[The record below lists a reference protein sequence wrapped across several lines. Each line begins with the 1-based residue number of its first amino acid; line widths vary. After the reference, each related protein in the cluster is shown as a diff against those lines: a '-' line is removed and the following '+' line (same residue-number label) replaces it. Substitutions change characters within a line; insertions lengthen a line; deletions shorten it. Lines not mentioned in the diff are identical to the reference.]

1 MATVP
6 RIPQEMLEGYFIQME
21 RSEDNDNPVAAI
33 SIPIELSRLA
43 GIPVRTKKSF
53 QLDPVLHELI
63 RLYNAKV
70 QDCQYCQNARQAVA
84 VQAGLD
90 EDMVSALSHFETSAL
105 PENIK
110 AALRITSVVSTNPG
124 LLTDEIWAKA
134 AEFFTEDELVD
145 IVLLSMHT
153 TASKVTITLGLDP
166 GKEASSRLFFPT
178 EDVYGESPELAEAI
192 ADLRSSGVVVDGPQD
207 APLPVGY
214 DRRVGR
220 EELSVTAMAVAD
232 SSFDQEVLDSPT
244 PVLVDFWAQW
254 CGPCRMMAPMVDEIA
269 TTHAET
275 LRVVKVDIDEAA
287 EVTERYDIASVPT
300 FAVFVGG
307 ELVKRMSGAKAK
319 SALLRDL
326 ADYL

>member
-105 PENIK
+105 PENVK

-124 LLTDEIWAKA
+124 LLTDEIWSAA

-207 APLPVGY
+207 GALPVGTT
-214 DRRVGR
+214 VVAAGR
-220 EELSVTAMAVAD
+220 S
-232 SSFDQEVLDSPT
+232 
-244 PVLVDFWAQW
+244 
-254 CGPCRMMAPMVDEIA
+254 
-269 TTHAET
+269 
-275 LRVVKVDIDEAA
+275 
-287 EVTERYDIASVPT
+287 
-300 FAVFVGG
+300 
-307 ELVKRMSGAKAK
+307 
-319 SALLRDL
+319 
-326 ADYL
+326 

>member
-43 GIPVRTKKSF
+43 AIPVRTKKSF

-105 PENIK
+105 PEDIK

-124 LLTDEIWAKA
+124 LLTDEIWDA
-134 AEFFTEDELVD
+134 AARFYTEDELVD

-192 ADLRSSGVVVDGPQD
+192 AELRSSGVVVDGPQD
-207 APLPVGY
+207 APLPVGSA
-214 DRRVGR
+214 VVSAGR
-220 EELSVTAMAVAD
+220 S
-232 SSFDQEVLDSPT
+232 
-244 PVLVDFWAQW
+244 
-254 CGPCRMMAPMVDEIA
+254 
-269 TTHAET
+269 
-275 LRVVKVDIDEAA
+275 
-287 EVTERYDIASVPT
+287 
-300 FAVFVGG
+300 
-307 ELVKRMSGAKAK
+307 
-319 SALLRDL
+319 
-326 ADYL
+326 

>member
-21 RSEDNDNPVAAI
+21 RTEDNDNPVAAI

-90 EDMVSALSHFETSAL
+90 EDMVSALSHFETSSL
-105 PENIK
+105 PAHVK
-110 AALRITSVVSTNPG
+110 AALRITSAVSTNPG
-124 LLTDEIWAKA
+124 LLSDEIWAQA
-134 AEFFTEDELVD
+134 AQYFTEDELVD

-153 TASKVTITLGLDP
+153 TASKSFITLGLDP

-178 EDVYGESPELAEAI
+178 EDVYGQSEHLAEAI
-192 ADLRSSGVVVDGPQD
+192 EELRRQGFAVEAPTES
-207 APLPVGY
+207 PLPVG
-214 DRRVGR
+214 
-220 EELSVTAMAVAD
+220 
-232 SSFDQEVLDSPT
+232 
-244 PVLVDFWAQW
+244 
-254 CGPCRMMAPMVDEIA
+254 
-269 TTHAET
+269 
-275 LRVVKVDIDEAA
+275 
-287 EVTERYDIASVPT
+287 
-300 FAVFVGG
+300 
-307 ELVKRMSGAKAK
+307 
-319 SALLRDL
+319 SALEPDFTVSRRHDRETGT
-326 ADYL
+326 AINASGSR

>member
-6 RIPQEMLEGYFIQME
+6 RIPKDLLDGYFIQME
-21 RSEDNDNPVAAI
+21 RSETNDNPVAAI

-43 GIPVRTKKSF
+43 AIPVKTAKSF

-105 PENIK
+105 PDHIK
-110 AALRITSVVSTNPG
+110 AALRITSAVSTNPG
-124 LLTDEIWAKA
+124 LLSDEIWDEA
-134 AEFFTEDELVD
+134 ARYFTEDELVD

-178 EDVYGESPELAEAI
+178 EDVYGESPELAAAI
-192 ADLRSSGVVVDGPQD
+192 AELRSQGVVVDGPAD
-207 APLPVGY
+207 EALPVG
-214 DRRVGR
+214 
-220 EELSVTAMAVAD
+220 SAVAP
-232 SSFDQEVLDSPT
+232 S
-244 PVLVDFWAQW
+244 
-254 CGPCRMMAPMVDEIA
+254 
-269 TTHAET
+269 
-275 LRVVKVDIDEAA
+275 AA
-287 EVTERYDIASVPT
+287 RA
-300 FAVFVGG
+300 
-307 ELVKRMSGAKAK
+307 
-319 SALLRDL
+319 
-326 ADYL
+326 

>member
-124 LLTDEIWAKA
+124 LLTDEIWDGA
-134 AEFFTEDELVD
+134 AQFYTEDELVD

-207 APLPVGY
+207 APLPVGST
-214 DRRVGR
+214 VASAGR
-220 EELSVTAMAVAD
+220 S
-232 SSFDQEVLDSPT
+232 
-244 PVLVDFWAQW
+244 
-254 CGPCRMMAPMVDEIA
+254 
-269 TTHAET
+269 
-275 LRVVKVDIDEAA
+275 
-287 EVTERYDIASVPT
+287 
-300 FAVFVGG
+300 
-307 ELVKRMSGAKAK
+307 
-319 SALLRDL
+319 
-326 ADYL
+326 

>member
-6 RIPQEMLEGYFIQME
+6 RIPREMLEGYFIQME

-124 LLTDEIWAKA
+124 LLTDEIWDGA
-134 AEFFTEDELVD
+134 AQFYTEDELVD

-207 APLPVGY
+207 APLPVGST
-214 DRRVGR
+214 VASAGR
-220 EELSVTAMAVAD
+220 S
-232 SSFDQEVLDSPT
+232 
-244 PVLVDFWAQW
+244 
-254 CGPCRMMAPMVDEIA
+254 
-269 TTHAET
+269 
-275 LRVVKVDIDEAA
+275 
-287 EVTERYDIASVPT
+287 
-300 FAVFVGG
+300 
-307 ELVKRMSGAKAK
+307 
-319 SALLRDL
+319 
-326 ADYL
+326 

>member
-1 MATVP
+1 MATTP
-6 RIPQEMLEGYFIQME
+6 RIPTELLEGYFIQME
-21 RSEDNDNPVAAI
+21 RDETNDNQVAAI

-90 EDMVSALSHFETSAL
+90 EDMVSALSRFETSSL
-105 PENIK
+105 PEPVK
-110 AALRITSVVSTNPG
+110 AALRLTAAISTNPG
-124 LLTDEIWAKA
+124 LISDEMWDQARQH
-134 AEFFTEDELVD
+134 FTEDELVD

-192 ADLRSSGVVVDGPQD
+192 QELRSRGVVVDGPAD
-207 APLPVGY
+207 APLPVG
-214 DRRVGR
+214 
-220 EELSVTAMAVAD
+220 ST
-232 SSFDQEVLDSPT
+232 
-244 PVLVDFWAQW
+244 
-254 CGPCRMMAPMVDEIA
+254 
-269 TTHAET
+269 
-275 LRVVKVDIDEAA
+275 VVAA
-287 EVTERYDIASVPT
+287 EV
-300 FAVFVGG
+300 
-307 ELVKRMSGAKAK
+307 GA
-319 SALLRDL
+319 
-326 ADYL
+326 

>member
-6 RIPQEMLEGYFIQME
+6 RIPQHLLDGYFIQME

-43 GIPVRTKKSF
+43 AIPVRTKKSF

-105 PENIK
+105 PESIK
-110 AALRITSVVSTNPG
+110 AALRITSVISTNPG
-124 LLTDEIWAKA
+124 LLTDEIWEGAAK
-134 AEFFTEDELVD
+134 FYTEDELVD

-192 ADLRSSGVVVDGPQD
+192 ADLRSSGVVVDGPSD
-207 APLPVGY
+207 EALPVGCPS
-214 DRRVGR
+214 RV
-220 EELSVTAMAVAD
+220 S
-232 SSFDQEVLDSPT
+232 
-244 PVLVDFWAQW
+244 LV
-254 CGPCRMMAPMVDEIA
+254 E
-269 TTHAET
+269 
-275 LRVVKVDIDEAA
+275 
-287 EVTERYDIASVPT
+287 
-300 FAVFVGG
+300 
-307 ELVKRMSGAKAK
+307 
-319 SALLRDL
+319 
-326 ADYL
+326 

>member
-6 RIPQEMLEGYFIQME
+6 RIPQDLLDGYFIQME
-21 RSEDNDNPVAAI
+21 RSEANDNPVAAI

-53 QLDPVLHELI
+53 QLEPVLHELI

-90 EDMVSALSHFETSAL
+90 EDMVSALSHFETSSL

-110 AALRITSVVSTNPG
+110 AALRITSVISTNPG
-124 LLTDEIWAKA
+124 LLTDEIWEGAAK
-134 AEFFTEDELVD
+134 FYTEDELVD

-192 ADLRSSGVVVDGPQD
+192 ADLRRSGVVVDGPSD
-207 APLPVGY
+207 EALPVGTT
-214 DRRVGR
+214 VVSAGR
-220 EELSVTAMAVAD
+220 
-232 SSFDQEVLDSPT
+232 SS
-244 PVLVDFWAQW
+244 A
-254 CGPCRMMAPMVDEIA
+254 
-269 TTHAET
+269 
-275 LRVVKVDIDEAA
+275 
-287 EVTERYDIASVPT
+287 
-300 FAVFVGG
+300 
-307 ELVKRMSGAKAK
+307 
-319 SALLRDL
+319 
-326 ADYL
+326 

>member
-6 RIPQEMLEGYFIQME
+6 RIPQHLLDGYFIQME
-21 RSEDNDNPVAAI
+21 HTEDNDNPVAAI

-90 EDMVSALSHFETSAL
+90 EDMVSALSHFETSDL
-105 PENIK
+105 PESIK
-110 AALRITSVVSTNPG
+110 AALRITSVISTNPG
-124 LLTDEIWAKA
+124 LLTDEIWDGAAK
-134 AEFFTEDELVD
+134 FYTEDELVD

-192 ADLRSSGVVVDGPQD
+192 AELRSRGVVVDGPQD
-207 APLPVGY
+207 EALPVGTT
-214 DRRVGR
+214 V
-220 EELSVTAMAVAD
+220 VTAGR
-232 SSFDQEVLDSPT
+232 S
-244 PVLVDFWAQW
+244 
-254 CGPCRMMAPMVDEIA
+254 
-269 TTHAET
+269 
-275 LRVVKVDIDEAA
+275 
-287 EVTERYDIASVPT
+287 
-300 FAVFVGG
+300 
-307 ELVKRMSGAKAK
+307 
-319 SALLRDL
+319 
-326 ADYL
+326 